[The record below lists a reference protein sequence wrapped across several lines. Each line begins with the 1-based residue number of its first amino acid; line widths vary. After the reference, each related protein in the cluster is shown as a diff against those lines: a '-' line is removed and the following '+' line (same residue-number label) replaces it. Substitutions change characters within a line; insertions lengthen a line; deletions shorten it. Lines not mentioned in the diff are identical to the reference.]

1 MLDILRRGAQSWG
14 IKILF
19 GIIIA
24 VFVLAFGMNRM
35 QNDKGSVVATVND
48 IPIIFSQYQDRLQ
61 RSLEMARSQ
70 NPNLTAEIL
79 AQMGFKK
86 QILEQMITEEL
97 MLQEAAVLGL
107 TVSKEELAKEIHL
120 IPAFQNEGK
129 VFDAATYQKVLQANN
144 LTPGRFESDFMRT
157 LIMDKLVT
165 YLGLP
170 GRLNEDQARDFHTY
184 SRSTAVVSYV
194 MYPWARFQDQVK
206 ATDDKIAAYYEA
218 HKAEYAVP
226 ALARIAYLE
235 LNPATLSDESSVTG
249 SEAETYYA
257 EHKDDFRIEEQ
268 VNARHILVR
277 VDDGAPE
284 ADVAKAMA
292 KIKAAQA
299 ELKAGKSF
307 HDVAAKYTEDPSG
320 NENGGTLGWFGRGRM
335 VKAFE
340 DAAFALEKSSV
351 SEPVRT
357 QFGIHLI
364 KVEDKKPAGYQA
376 YADVEAAIK
385 TLLAQD
391 RAAETLQDRLDQAL
405 ELILAGEGLQS
416 IAKSIGLKREVQE
429 SEFFTRERAP
439 RELPELAPENV
450 ATLFELPLN
459 ATTQSPLTLKDGY
472 LLATKVEQTAATT
485 KTLNEVKEAISAAV
499 VREEALKMAKIQAD
513 NDLATLRGGG
523 TGGAKAT
530 ETAPFGRQGSIPG
543 LGANPGLVA
552 AAFKAEPG
560 TWLPESYAFTDGYV
574 LARAVRTTPPAVDEW
589 EQEKEIWLNALN
601 QRAEQQV
608 VQAAVSEMRAK
619 ADIRITNP
627 AVIEN

>member
-1 MLDILRRGAQSWG
+1 
-14 IKILF
+14 
-19 GIIIA
+19 
-24 VFVLAFGMNRM
+24 
-35 QNDKGSVVATVND
+35 
-48 IPIIFSQYQDRLQ
+48 
-61 RSLEMARSQ
+61 
-70 NPNLTAEIL
+70 
-79 AQMGFKK
+79 
-86 QILEQMITEEL
+86 
-97 MLQEAAVLGL
+97 
-107 TVSKEELAKEIHL
+107 
-120 IPAFQNEGK
+120 
-129 VFDAATYQKVLQANN
+129 
-144 LTPGRFESDFMRT
+144 
-157 LIMDKLVT
+157 
-165 YLGLP
+165 
-170 GRLNEDQARDFHTY
+170 
-184 SRSTAVVSYV
+184 
-194 MYPWARFQDQVK
+194 
-206 ATDDKIAAYYEA
+206 
-218 HKAEYAVP
+218 
-226 ALARIAYLE
+226 
-235 LNPATLSDESSVTG
+235 
-249 SEAETYYA
+249 
-257 EHKDDFRIEEQ
+257 
-268 VNARHILVR
+268 
-277 VDDGAPE
+277 
-284 ADVAKAMA
+284 
-292 KIKAAQA
+292 
-299 ELKAGKSF
+299 
-307 HDVAAKYTEDPSG
+307 
-320 NENGGTLGWFGRGRM
+320 
-335 VKAFE
+335 
-340 DAAFALEKSSV
+340 
-351 SEPVRT
+351 
-357 QFGIHLI
+357 
-364 KVEDKKPAGYQA
+364 
-376 YADVEAAIK
+376 AAIK